1 MTWSTDWI
9 NPGQDLKDE
18 TYLSNRVGLFFVPIL
33 KGRLIMGLL
42 EIILTAIG
50 LSMDAFAVSICKG
63 LSTKDVRLKHSLI
76 VGLYFGLFQALMPV
90 AGYFLGYNFQE
101 AISAIDHWI
110 AFILL
115 ALIGLSM
122 IKESREE
129 GEGDDSYDFKTMIVL
144 AIATS
149 IDALAVGIS
158 FALLNVDIFTSAALI
173 GVITFILSAIGVK
186 AGCRLGSRSR
196 RGACLVGGII
206 LILIGLK
213 ILLEHLGLISI

>member
-1 MTWSTDWI
+1 
-9 NPGQDLKDE
+9 
-18 TYLSNRVGLFFVPIL
+18 
-33 KGRLIMGLL
+33 MGLL

-115 ALIGLSM
+115 GFLGVKM
-122 IKESREE
+122 IADSIKPWYKKRRAIKRGEE
-129 GEGDDSYDFKTMIVL
+129 YEEETPAADAPVKLGVKTLLVMSV
-144 AIATS
+144 ATS
-149 IDALAVGIS
+149 IDALAVGVT
-158 FALLNVDIFTSAALI
+158 FGLLESTNIWIAIGIIGAITLVLCLI
-173 GVITFILSAIGVK
+173 GVVIGIKVGAKFQHK
-186 AGCRLGSRSR
+186 AEFLG
-196 RGACLVGGII
+196 GLV
-206 LILIGLK
+206 LIALGLK
-213 ILLEHLGLISI
+213 ILIEHLIA